1 MPRASYKKWRSV
13 QDFGIRPGLV
23 LPAWKEGDRVE
34 VIGTGV
40 RGTITRCTTLDW
52 SRWEVLISCA
62 CDLLRKPPTTLTEA
76 EIRAGH
82 ALALCKPKFVET
94 HANNLR
100 AVLA

>member
-1 MPRASYKKWRSV
+1 MPRASYKKWRSI

-23 LPAWKEGDRVE
+23 LPAWNPGDQVE

-40 RGTITRCTTLDW
+40 RGKVERCTTLDF
-52 SRWEVLISCA
+52 SRWEVKL
-62 CDLLRKPPTTLTEA
+62 PTGKY
-76 EIRAGH
+76 I
-82 ALALCKPKFVET
+82 ET